1 MTAVALRPDNG
12 LDLSGLVGAIR
23 AVETLGEARTVR
35 AKIEAARAWA
45 KVHGE
50 AKRVRLQILEMEV
63 EALVRIFQ
71 LGGEEILT
79 PREWR
84 AAEWL
89 AALDSGDRSR
99 ITSDSP
105 ANVTT
110 AAGLAHRLM
119 RDEAERRDWRSE
131 WSRGVAI
138 ASGERVEPLPIES
151 QYVTNVRKSLADA
164 LDEYT
169 EAGEPF
175 TVADMADEVVA
186 SLGIGGEVY
195 DHPALREGVREVC
208 RKAIRTSAPES
219 FDGYAI
225 PKFITAM
232 HGDTY
237 VRVPVMNATV
247 GQLAQMITLRA
258 EQLRQDREALADLES
273 LHRRLADAGGKPGST
288 IASVIAR
295 SAS

>member
-1 MTAVALRPDNG
+1 MTAVALRPESG
-12 LDLSGLVGAIR
+12 LDLSGLLGAIR

-50 AKRVRLQILEMEV
+50 AKRVRLQILEMEIA
-63 EALVRIFQ
+63 ALVRIYE
-71 LGGEEILT
+71 LGGEEILA

-89 AALDSGDRSR
+89 ASLSIEDRATL
-99 ITSDSP
+99 TSDAPS
-105 ANVTT
+105 NIST
-110 AAGLAHRLM
+110 AVGLAQRLM
-119 RDEAERRDWRSE
+119 RDEADRRDWRAE
-131 WSRGVAI
+131 WSRGVAL
-138 ASGERVEPLPIES
+138 ASGEESGPISLES

-186 SLGIGGEVY
+186 SLGVGGDVY
-195 DHPALREGVREVC
+195 DNPALRDGVREVC
-208 RKAIRTSAPES
+208 RKAIRSAAPES
-219 FDGYAI
+219 FDGFAI
-225 PKFITAM
+225 PRFVTAI

-247 GQLAQMITLRA
+247 GQLAQMIALRA
-258 EQLRQDREALADLES
+258 EQLRQDRAALAELES
-273 LHRRLADAGGKPGST
+273 LHARLSEAGGAPGSS

-295 SAS
+295 ATS